1 MGFRNLALKY
11 KLIAI
16 QVATASLVLALMGI
30 LVVWNDISGSR
41 TSMVNTLSSVS
52 AIIGKNTVSAL
63 FFLDSDTAS
72 EILNSLQVEPHVV
85 HACIYDD
92 EGKVFAVYHK
102 EGVFDFPLVQVD
114 GHTFE
119 PAHLVLFHT
128 IVFNEEK
135 VGTVYLRSDLELLEQ
150 KIYSYIWK
158 AIVILCVG
166 ILIALILSLLLQRMI
181 SRPVVHLVET
191 TKEVS
196 ETGDYMQRVTKESND
211 ELGVLCDE
219 FNAMLQLIQEREDKL
234 REARD
239 TLEKRVELRTQELSE
254 MNTELIVARD
264 QALESSHAKSDFLA
278 TMSHEIR
285 TPMNGILG
293 MAELLIGTKL
303 DHTQQSFLNII
314 DSSAKELLE
323 ILNDI
328 LDLSKIEAGKMALE
342 IIDFSLKD
350 CLNGIIRMMAV
361 RAQEKGL
368 ELACHISP
376 DVQDGL
382 SGDPTRLRQI
392 IVNLLSNALKFTK
405 EGEIVLR
412 VKQTSQIEETVSLQF
427 DVSDTGIGISSEMEK
442 KIFEAFTQ
450 ADSSTARQF
459 GGTGLGLTISS
470 QLVQMMDGRIWVD
483 SEIGKGSIFSF
494 IAKFGIL
501 ETEKKESQTVG
512 VDSET
517 DISTGSDARLDV
529 LVVEDNRVNQRVATL
544 MLNKLGHSVSVAN
557 NGIEALECIEA
568 GGYDLIFM
576 DMQMPVMDGL
586 ETTIKVREREQK
598 TGKHIPIVA
607 MTANA
612 MQGDRERCLEA
623 GMDDYV
629 SKPIH
634 RDVVIEAIKR
644 VGDRFWKGGDET
656 ES

>member
-1 MGFRNLALKY
+1 
-11 KLIAI
+11 
-16 QVATASLVLALMGI
+16 
-30 LVVWNDISGSR
+30 
-41 TSMVNTLSSVS
+41 
-52 AIIGKNTVSAL
+52 
-63 FFLDSDTAS
+63 
-72 EILNSLQVEPHVV
+72 
-85 HACIYDD
+85 
-92 EGKVFAVYHK
+92 
-102 EGVFDFPLVQVD
+102 
-114 GHTFE
+114 
-119 PAHLVLFHT
+119 
-128 IVFNEEK
+128 
-135 VGTVYLRSDLELLEQ
+135 DLELLEQ